1 MYSRSSFFYVDPLG
15 FQDANSLGY
24 CFTYGDLLIHRLVV
38 DITQLFQDHTNVPLL
53 RNYFDHRRQT
63 LCERAIL
70 TFKVPHWILFSLPY
84 SSLLFLSTSSSEY
97 SPLYAKFSITSCAV
111 RFHSP
116 SDLLTTVPT
125 HFRFQNR
132 RIAGPPCK
140 KFKLF
145 SPKKT
150 SSTEKSH
157 CTVSGIMSYC
167 GKYLTR
173 NVSHRSTSAF
183 DDCLDHHIVVLK
195 IFKRAQW

>member
-1 MYSRSSFFYVDPLG
+1 MSVEIHGHKPGSVVGVLQISFFNVDPLG

-24 CFTYGDLLIHRLVV
+24 CFTSVDLLIHRLVV

-70 TFKVPHWILFSLPY
+70 TFKVPHWILISLPY
-84 SSLLFLSTSSSEY
+84 SSLLFLSTCSSEY

-125 HFRFQNR
+125 HFRFQKR
-132 RIAGPPCK
+132 RIAGLRAK
-140 KFKLF
+140 IQIF
-145 SPKKT
+145 SPKKPRRPRNR
-150 SSTEKSH
+150 
-157 CTVSGIMSYC
+157 TVQFQES
-167 GKYLTR
+167 
-173 NVSHRSTSAF
+173 
-183 DDCLDHHIVVLK
+183 
-195 IFKRAQW
+195 